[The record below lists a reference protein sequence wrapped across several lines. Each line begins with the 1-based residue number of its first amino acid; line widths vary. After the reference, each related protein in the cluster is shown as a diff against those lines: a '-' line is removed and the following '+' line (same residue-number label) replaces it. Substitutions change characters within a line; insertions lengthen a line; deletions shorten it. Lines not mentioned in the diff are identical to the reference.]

1 MAKRKLTPIVTPN
14 TLESMIEYTLV
25 SSILDRICEMIK
37 KLLEYPKDDTQLIP
51 FGAFARNQ
59 NMGNRM
65 EKGNWQKRWMGDMVI
80 SKCQDR
86 QRKSCII
93 QTNCKHFQG
102 GYGR

>member
-1 MAKRKLTPIVTPN
+1 
-14 TLESMIEYTLV
+14 MIEYTLV

-65 EKGNWQKRWMGDMVI
+65 EKGN
-80 SKCQDR
+80 
-86 QRKSCII
+86 
-93 QTNCKHFQG
+93 
-102 GYGR
+102 